1 MSDRQRKM
9 AQEFLQPASKHDL
22 LLGKLREIGIGP
34 GALEGRIEAAKAAV
48 REERNRFPAS
58 DAGRI
63 QWNWYM
69 GKFATEI
76 RYERDRLEMSA
87 RKPTRPG
94 ETAPGPLVEF
104 FTRLQPHI
112 AGLKESADEPTL
124 AGAETEARQAAEKR

>member
-9 AQEFLQPASKHDL
+9 AQEFLQPASKHDQ

-34 GALEGRIEAAKAAV
+34 GGLDEQVQAAKAAV
-48 REERNRFPAS
+48 RGERNRFPAS

-87 RKPTRPG
+87 RKPARPG
-94 ETAPGPLVEF
+94 ETAPGLLVEF
-104 FTRLQPHI
+104 FTSLQPHI
-112 AGLKESADEPTL
+112 PGLRESADDP
-124 AGAETEARQAAEKR
+124 GAETEARQAAEKR

>member
-1 MSDRQRKM
+1 MSDRQRRM
-9 AQEFLQPASKHDL
+9 AQEFLQPTSKHDQ

-34 GALEGRIEAAKAAV
+34 GDLEGRIEAAKAAV

-87 RKPTRPG
+87 RKPARPG
-94 ETAPGPLVEF
+94 EAAPGALVEF
-104 FTRLQPHI
+104 FTSLQPHI
-112 AGLKESADEPTL
+112 LGLRESTDAV
-124 AGAETEARQAAEKR
+124 GAATEARQAVEKR

>member
-9 AQEFLQPASKHDL
+9 AQEFLQPTSKHDQ

-34 GALEGRIEAAKAAV
+34 GALNERLEAAKATV
-48 REERNRFPAS
+48 RAERNRFPAS

-104 FTRLQPHI
+104 FTSLQPHI
-112 AGLKESADEPTL
+112 PELRESADEPD
-124 AGAETEARQAAEKR
+124 AETEAKQATDKR

>member
-1 MSDRQRKM
+1 MSDRQRRM
-9 AQEFLQPASKHDL
+9 AQESLQPTSKHDQ

-34 GALEGRIEAAKAAV
+34 GELDGRVEAAKATV
-48 REERNRFPAS
+48 QGERDRFPAS

-76 RYERDRLEMSA
+76 RYERDRLELSS

-94 ETAPGPLVEF
+94 ETAPGPLLEF
-104 FTRLQPHI
+104 FTSLQPHI
-112 AGLKESADEPTL
+112 LNLRESGDEPVL
-124 AGAETEARQAAEKR
+124 LGAEAEARQTAKKR

>member
-9 AQEFLQPASKHDL
+9 AQEFLQPTSKHDQ

-34 GALEGRIEAAKAAV
+34 GALDGRVEAAKAAV
-48 REERNRFPAS
+48 LEERNRFPAS

-104 FTRLQPHI
+104 FASLQPHI
-112 AGLKESADEPTL
+112 PGLRESADEPTL
-124 AGAETEARQAAEKR
+124 LGAETEARQAAEKR